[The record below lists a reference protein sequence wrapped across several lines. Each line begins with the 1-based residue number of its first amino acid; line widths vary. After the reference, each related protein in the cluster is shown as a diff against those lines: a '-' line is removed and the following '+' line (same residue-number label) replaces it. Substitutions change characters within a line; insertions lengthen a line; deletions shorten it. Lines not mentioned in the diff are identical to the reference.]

1 MSKGNTLEN
10 DVLALIFNKTLSS
23 IWGTLATTGDTDIYV
38 ALYTADPGEGGAPNT
53 NETAY
58 TNYTRIP
65 VARTVG
71 GWTVSGNTAENAA
84 LIQFPQC
91 GASGATLTHV
101 GLVTSSSGSGGQ
113 ILYSGELNSPLTVA
127 NLIQPQ
133 FAAGALV
140 ITED

>member
-53 NETAY
+53 TETAY